1 MKGRGPGAGISN
13 SYAGRWLVALLP
25 ISLLFGSYVL
35 VTNRIAHR
43 AAQQQVAVHARVI
56 STPLWNYN
64 LKQSAEYLALACA
77 SDEYQTLIIYDEH
90 GYAVYTNT
98 SPPLNGMERLLHHLG
113 LIPLVTLT
121 APVYHKDQLIGTLEA
136 RWVCRTFYQHL
147 YLFIALLLGLLVAFL
162 YTNIVH
168 AKHDLALRIKTRTAE
183 LAASNESLQSQIRER
198 QRAESALQQSES
210 TYRTILDSIDA
221 TIYVSDIETHEILFM
236 NRSMKE
242 TSGGDKVGQ
251 ICWQALHNAKSRCR
265 DCTGDKLLNGDGNPG
280 ETLIWE
286 SQNALTQKWYLNSNR
301 AVQWV
306 DGRIVRLQIATDI
319 TANKNLEEKRKRT
332 EQQLQQAQK
341 LEAIGTLAG
350 GIAHDFNNLMMGM
363 MGNVNLVMF
372 DLDPQHPH
380 YKKLERVERQIESGT
395 KLTRQLLGYA
405 RKGSFEI
412 RPLDINTLV
421 RECAETFGRTCKQ
434 IRIHQNLEQKLW
446 GCRADWTQ
454 VEQVLL
460 NLFINAS
467 DAMPNGGD
475 LYLRTD
481 NYLHSEITG
490 HPFSPKPGFYIA
502 IEVTDTGVGMPP
514 EIRERIFDPFFTT
527 KERGRGTGLGLSSA
541 YGIVK
546 GHGGYI
552 DVTSTKGQGT
562 AFTIYLPAMNAAD
575 PKTRSAK
582 KSTLH
587 HGEGTILL
595 VDDEEVVLSVG
606 QQMLDK
612 LGYTVLPARSGG
624 DALQLFAQH
633 RGALDLVIL
642 DMVMPDMNGG
652 EVFDRLQEMQPD
664 VPVLLASGYS
674 LEGKAEEIMKRGC
687 RGFIQKPFGINT
699 LGEAVSAI
707 VEKAHPPSDLTCQ
720 GVGRPDKTRPVA

>member
-1 MKGRGPGAGISN
+1 MKARRRDSSASDA
-13 SYAGRWLVALLP
+13 YTRRWQVALVL

-35 VTNRIAHR
+35 IFDRLAYR
-43 AAQQQVAVHARVI
+43 AAERQVAVHARVI
-56 STPLWNYN
+56 AAPLWNYN

-77 SDEYQTLIIYDEH
+77 SDKYQTLTIYDDY
-90 GYAVYTNT
+90 GTTVYNHV
-98 SPPLNGMERLLHHLG
+98 SPPLGRLERLLNHVR
-113 LIPLVTLT
+113 LIPLVTLA
-121 APVYHKDQLIGTLEA
+121 APVDYADQVIGTLEA
-136 RWVCRTFYQHL
+136 HWLCRSFYQHL
-147 YLFIALLLGLLVAFL
+147 YILMALLLGLLVAYL
-162 YTNIVH
+162 YSNIVR
-168 AKHDLALRIKTRTAE
+168 AKRDLALRVKTRTAE

-198 QRAESALQQSES
+198 QRAQNALQQSEN

-236 NRSMKE
+236 NRFMKE
-242 TSGGDKVGQ
+242 AMGGDKVGQ
-251 ICWQALHNAKSRCR
+251 ICWQAFHNAEGPCR
-265 DCTGDKLLNGDGNPG
+265 HCSSDNLLGADGNPR

-286 SQNALTQKWYLNSNR
+286 NQHPLTQKWYLNYKR
-301 AVQWV
+301 AVPWV

-319 TANKNLEEKRKRT
+319 TTNKNLEEKRKRT

-363 MGNVNLVMF
+363 MGNVNLVMY
-372 DLDPQHPH
+372 DLNPQHPH

-412 RPLDINTLV
+412 RPLDINALA

-434 IRIHQNLEQKLW
+434 IRIHQNLKQKLW
-446 GCRADWTQ
+446 GSRADWTQ
-454 VEQVLL
+454 VEQVLF

-481 NYLHSEITG
+481 NCHHSEIKG
-490 HPFSPKPGFYIA
+490 RPFRPKPGSYVA
-502 IEVTDTGVGMPP
+502 IKVTDTGIGMPP

-527 KERGRGTGLGLSSA
+527 KEMGRGTGLGLASA
-541 YGIVK
+541 YGIIK

-552 DVTSTKGQGT
+552 DVISTPGEGT
-562 AFTIYLPAMNAAD
+562 AFTIYLPAVNAGD
-575 PKTRSAK
+575 PKTIAARK
-582 KSTLH
+582 VTLH

-606 QQMLDK
+606 HQMLDK

-652 EVFDRLQEMQPD
+652 DVFDQLQEMQPG
-664 VPVLLASGYS
+664 VPILLASGYS

-687 RGFIQKPFGINT
+687 RGFLQKPFSITT
-699 LGEAVSAI
+699 LGETVSAI
-707 VEKAHPPSDLTCQ
+707 LKSPASAPH
-720 GVGRPDKTRPVA
+720 